1 MYPVNLSV
9 SKYSDVDES
18 CSSCTAAHLFVLQ
31 YIYMYLIVIIIFPV
45 LYAFYSLSVS
55 QCILGL
61 LKRVSDLPPH
71 ALVSF
76 QVSLSEHRLC
86 VSLSL
91 SRLPAEARHQH
102 ADYSNSR
109 PCFQK
114 APARRRNESPALW
127 ASNIKPCLLLLWII
141 QARLEAADHPGNSQE
156 N

>member
-18 CSSCTAAHLFVLQ
+18 CSSCTAAHLFVQ
-31 YIYMYLIVIIIFPV
+31 YLYLIVIIISPV
-45 LYAFYSLSVS
+45 LYAFYSLSVT
-55 QCILGL
+55 QCILGP

-109 PCFQK
+109 LCFQK

-127 ASNIKPCLLLLWII
+127 ASNIKPCLLLL
-141 QARLEAADHPGNSQE
+141 
-156 N
+156 